1 MLLLTLA
8 ARSGHAADRVAP
20 EALVAQLLA
29 EPSKIPPTMRAFGE
43 ALLGDRSLDDYLP
56 KLALAYARRPDAEL
70 PLLTIFQFV
79 DPMRYLEDRAFRT
92 RIDALLPRTL
102 DVAVAARLRAAAL
115 HEMNDV
121 LRVDFDVAERA
132 ARAWGFDARDTAA
145 RHIAFDAASLRMPDD
160 LSPIEASLF
169 SLNANFFTAAEAT
182 TFLRAL
188 RASTKRRI
196 IVLSDLP
203 LPDLGVEIIDTHGR
217 AYTPWPRDPFTI
229 ARDAKGL
236 VFVNRPN
243 LQPERE
249 EDANLVRGW
258 IQGLPKSVDTAW
270 QARWTTAP
278 TPFHNGHILLT
289 REAVWISL
297 HSVEIRALQ
306 ILGLT
311 RVPVE
316 TFDEPGG
323 VETYQKAVRQAAQEL
338 SSLYGRPV
346 KFVHPLEA
354 KPELMRRIAGG
365 GGIDLD
371 SVVTL
376 LPPKNALVADL
387 TLGAKLA
394 RDADWTRAFAAYG
407 FKPRVNVAEAQQSR
421 RMQSLQ
427 LFLDTIAESLTARGM
442 RVQRLPLIHVPA
454 SMIAQGVEK
463 DFLLTW
469 NNVVLEGNRAEGF
482 ASLLDEGDTLA
493 RDAFARAGYTLTLL
507 PPLVRSVQL
516 NGGYRCASN
525 HLRR

>member
-1 MLLLTLA
+1 MLFLTLA
-8 ARSGHAADRVAP
+8 ALSSNAANRIAP
-20 EALVAQLLA
+20 ETLVAQLLA
-29 EPSKIPPTMRAFGE
+29 EPSMIPPTMRAFGE
-43 ALLGDRSLDDYLP
+43 ALLTDRSLDDYLP
-56 KLALAYARRPDAEL
+56 QLALAYAKRADAEL

-102 DVAVAARLRAAAL
+102 NADVDAQLRAAAL

-121 LRVDFDVAERA
+121 LRVDFEVAERA
-132 ARAWGFDARDTAA
+132 ARAWGFETRDTAA
-145 RHIAFDAASLRMPDD
+145 RRVAFDAKSLRMPDD
-160 LSPIEASLF
+160 RSPIETSIF
-169 SLNANFFTAAEAT
+169 SLNANFFTAGEAT
-182 TFLRAL
+182 TFLRAV

-196 IVLSDLP
+196 LVLTDLP
-203 LPDLGVEIIDTHGR
+203 LPSLGVDVIDTHGR
-217 AYTPWPRDPFTI
+217 AFTPWPRDPFTI
-229 ARDAKGL
+229 ARDAKGI

-249 EDANLVRGW
+249 EDAHLVRGL
-258 IQGLPKSVDTAW
+258 IQGLPKSVDDAW

-289 REAVWISL
+289 NDAVWISL
-297 HSVEIRALQ
+297 HSVEIRALE
-306 ILGLT
+306 ILRLS

-316 TFDEPGG
+316 TFGEAQGI
-323 VETYQKAVRQAAQEL
+323 ERYQNAVRQAAQEL

-346 KFVHPLEA
+346 KFVHPLDA
-354 KPELMRRIAGG
+354 KPELMRRLAGG

-376 LPPKNALVADL
+376 LPPKDALVGDL

-394 RDADWTRAFAAYG
+394 READWTRASAAYG
-407 FKPRVNVAEAQQSR
+407 FKSGVNLAEAQQSR

-427 LFLDTIAESLTARGM
+427 LFLDTVADSLAAQGL
-442 RVQRLPLIHVPA
+442 RVQRVPLLHVPA
-454 SMIAQGVEK
+454 SMIAKDVEK

-469 NNVVLEGNRAEGF
+469 NNVVLEGDRAEGF
-482 ASLLDEGDTLA
+482 ASLLDEGDALA
-493 RDAFARAGYTLTLL
+493 REAFANAGYTLTLF

-525 HLRR
+525 HVRR